1 MKRTKHETDTSKL
14 LVGKTIRKAEVTGY
28 GVKLV
33 MSDGTV
39 LDYDSSDGGYSAWI
53 VYKIKLVEIDHIKKE
68 KK

>member
-14 LVGKTIRKAEVTGY
+14 LVEKTIRRAEVTGY

-39 LDYDSSDGGYSAWI
+39 LDYDSSDGGYSTWT
-53 VYKIKLVEIDHIKKE
+53 VYKIKLVEINHIKKE
-68 KK
+68 EK